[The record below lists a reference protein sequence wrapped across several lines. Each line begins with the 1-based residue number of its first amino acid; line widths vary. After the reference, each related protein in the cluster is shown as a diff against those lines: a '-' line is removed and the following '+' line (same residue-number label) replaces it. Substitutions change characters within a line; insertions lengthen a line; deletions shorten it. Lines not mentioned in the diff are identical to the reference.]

1 MLISLAALVFLMVG
15 VAYASVPLYNL
26 FCKVTGFGGT
36 TQVASSHKLPATGK
50 DRLITVTFDGNVS
63 PELPWEF
70 KPERLNA
77 TVKVG
82 QPLLVTY
89 HAVNKGDQ
97 TVVGTATY
105 NVQPDKAGA
114 YFYKTQCF
122 CFSQQVLKPGEK
134 ADLTVQFYVDASILD
149 DPQMDDV
156 QNITLS
162 YTFFRAKDQSKASI
176 QHSASGIQGDGISAQ
191 KAD

>member
-1 MLISLAALVFLMVG
+1 MNNRRMLLSLGGLVVLMVG

-36 TQVASSHKLPATGK
+36 TQVSANPVAAPAGK
-50 DRLITVTFDGNVS
+50 ERLITVTFDGNVS
-63 PELPWEF
+63 PELPWDF
-70 KPERLNA
+70 KPEQRSV

-82 QPLLVTY
+82 QPLLVKY
-89 HAVNKGDQ
+89 HAVNKGDK

-122 CFSQQVLKPGEK
+122 CFDRQVLKAGE
-134 ADLTVQFYVDASILD
+134 ATDFAVQFYVDASILN

-162 YTFFRAKDQSKASI
+162 YTFFRAKDQTKAQSVT
-176 QHSASGIQGDGISAQ
+176 QASSNP
-191 KAD
+191 